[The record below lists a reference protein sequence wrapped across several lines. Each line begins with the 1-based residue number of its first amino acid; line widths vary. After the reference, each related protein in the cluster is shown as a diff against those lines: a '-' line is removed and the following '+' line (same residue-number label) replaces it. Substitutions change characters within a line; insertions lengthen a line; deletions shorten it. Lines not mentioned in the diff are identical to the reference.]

1 MSINPLHSGIP
12 ALSNGGPSPASAQRA
27 SEAAEDIRQ
36 QPGDRI
42 ELSSP
47 ASRPEHPASSRR
59 AAAAVPSRASGS
71 PASPAAAE
79 SPAERTEP
87 LSRDANKLF
96 ETMTDVRR
104 EEVLV
109 AAGTDGDDEIFVT
122 MNANKSLI
130 ITINGE
136 ESYLPESA
144 QSRLIIDGGAGN
156 DRIIVDKSVT
166 ADLRLTGGE
175 GDDYIISGSG
185 HDRIF
190 DNYGSNYID
199 GGAGHDVIVARGADV
214 WPDGLG
220 FVNQLFGGEGNDYIE
235 GGDGNDLIQGG
246 AGYDVL
252 YGLGG
257 DDEIHGGEGSDYI
270 DGGSGNDRLFGEA
283 GNDNLLGGQGDD
295 AINGGTGDDL
305 LVGASGSDSFDASS
319 GANRIISSGAE
330 DTVLTASAQTTTE
343 TLTPVGMPSHITSN
357 GDRLDRA
364 RIDSD
369 LEALASLPHG
379 QKMFS
384 EIAQTGHRVD
394 IELTPDGSACASFA
408 GNTQR
413 GVGSDSQIFYNAS
426 KIALSTDMPWA
437 NRAPIVSLYHE
448 MCHSY
453 NAAVGNMDKGWYQK
467 DGTKMPNGE
476 GTPGLEYQAVGID
489 VPGIEGNDPLLTEN
503 GLRDLLGYQKREEY

>member
-12 ALSNGGPSPASAQRA
+12 VLSNGGPSPASAQRA
-27 SEAAEDIRQ
+27 SADAEDIRQ
-36 QPGDRI
+36 LSGDHV

-47 ASRPEHPASSRR
+47 ASRPEQPASSEVS
-59 AAAAVPSRASGS
+59 AAAVPSRASGG
-71 PASPAAAE
+71 PASPAEAE
-79 SPAERTEP
+79 SPAERTKP

-144 QSRLIIDGGAGN
+144 LPRLIIDGGSGN
-156 DRIIVDKSVT
+156 DRITVDKSVT

-185 HDRIF
+185 NDRIF
-190 DNYGSNYID
+190 DNYGSNRIE
-199 GGAGHDVIVARGADV
+199 GGAGSDTVIARGLDV
-214 WPDGLG
+214 WPDGSG
-220 FVNQLFGGEGNDYIE
+220 FVNQLFGGAGNDYIE
-235 GGDGNDLIQGG
+235 GGDGNDLIEGG

-257 DDEIHGGEGSDYI
+257 DDEIHGGAGNDYI
-270 DGGSGNDRLFGEA
+270 DGGTGNDRIFGEA
-283 GNDNLLGGQGDD
+283 GQDNLIGGQGDD
-295 AINGGTGDDL
+295 ELRGGSGDDL
-305 LVGASGSDSFDASS
+305 LVGAQGSDLLDAAEGSD
-319 GANRIISSGAE
+319 RVISSGAG
-330 DTVLTASAQTTTE
+330 DTVNANASGTVQT
-343 TLTPVGMPSHITSN
+343 LSPVSVPSNFSSS
-357 GDRLDRA
+357 GDRADRA

-369 LEALASLPHG
+369 LDALASLPHG
-379 QKMFS
+379 QKMFG
-384 EIAQTGHRVD
+384 EIARTGHSVA

-413 GVGSDSQIFYNAS
+413 GAGSDSQIFYNAG

-437 NRAPIVSLYHE
+437 DRAPIVSLYHE

-489 VPGIEGNDPLLTEN
+489 VPGIEANDPLLTEN